1 MQCSPTGGDAAE
13 EARARI
19 RRRVAESA
27 ANGTKRKLGRR
38 PAPLPLHV
46 PQLPQLDA
54 SSLYTGRPGGECA
67 EHAERSGRRGSAG
80 SALQSAGMGLVGSCG
95 QSHVSALVSPPAKR
109 RLGPSLTPLS
119 PLPNPGVAGALPED
133 WFGAGFLA

>member
-1 MQCSPTGGDAAE
+1 M
-13 EARARI
+13 
-19 RRRVAESA
+19 
-27 ANGTKRKLGRR
+27 
-38 PAPLPLHV
+38 

-54 SSLYTGRPGGECA
+54 SSLYQGRAGGACA

-80 SALQSAGMGLVGSCG
+80 STLQSAGMGLVGGCG
-95 QSHVSALVSPPAKR
+95 QSHMSALVSPPAKR

-119 PLPNPGVAGALPED
+119 PLPNPGMAGALPED